1 MYLCLYYFCQVR
13 RNVQEIFD
21 NLRYV
26 IWSLV
31 EYELCMNIIDCRK
44 SYQY

>member
-1 MYLCLYYFCQVR
+1 MYQYLYYFCQVR

-21 NLRYV
+21 NLRYI